1 MINILQFRELCIE
14 LQHKVNAIT
23 DSQIDTVVM
32 AVREEHMVK
41 KLQNKLGITLCVSYP
56 DAQSS
61 GTEDNYTDNQQ
72 AFFFVVK
79 RLAPGQLDD
88 ETEITTY
95 AELQDIMLNLRDV
108 IRDYYSEC
116 MGIIPEESY
125 KIEWEYQIFGGVN
138 GLSMGVTFQ
147 NND

>member
-14 LQHKVNAIT
+14 LQHKVNDVCDDKI
-23 DSQIDTVVM
+23 DSVVM

-41 KLQNKLGITLCVSYP
+41 KLQHKSGISMCVSYP

-72 AFFFVVK
+72 VFFFIVK
-79 RLAPGQLDD
+79 RLAPGQMDE
-88 ETEITTY
+88 ETELATY
-95 AELQDIMLNLRDV
+95 ATLQDIMLNLRDV
-108 IRDYYSEC
+108 IREYYSEC
-116 MGIIPEESY
+116 MDINPEESY

>member
-14 LQHKVNAIT
+14 LQHKVNAIS
-23 DSQIDTVVM
+23 DNPIDTVVM

-116 MGIIPEESY
+116 MGIIPEEIY

>member
-14 LQHKVNAIT
+14 LQHKVNDIS
-23 DSQIDTVVM
+23 DFKIDYVVM

-41 KLQNKLGITLCVSYP
+41 KLQNKSGITLCVSYP

-61 GTEDNYTDNQQ
+61 GTEDNYSDNQQ
-72 AFFFVVK
+72 AFFFLVK
-79 RLAPGQLDD
+79 RLAPGQMDD
-88 ETEITTY
+88 ETEITSY
-95 AELQDIMLNLRDV
+95 SELQDIMLNLRDV
-108 IRDYYSEC
+108 IREYYSEC
-116 MGIIPEESY
+116 MNIIPEESY

-138 GLSMGVTFQ
+138 GLSMNLNFK

>member
-72 AFFFVVK
+72 VFFFVVK

-138 GLSMGVTFQ
+138 GLSMGVTFK

>member
-1 MINILQFRELCIE
+1 MINILQFRELCID

>member
-14 LQHKVNAIT
+14 LQHKVNAIS

-72 AFFFVVK
+72 VFFFVVK

>member
-14 LQHKVNAIT
+14 LQHKVNDVCDDKI
-23 DSQIDTVVM
+23 DSVVM

-41 KLQNKLGITLCVSYP
+41 KLQHKSGISMCVSYP

-72 AFFFVVK
+72 VFFFIVK
-79 RLAPGQLDD
+79 RLAPGQMDD
-88 ETEITTY
+88 ETELATY
-95 AELQDIMLNLRDV
+95 ATLQNIMLNLRDV
-108 IRDYYSEC
+108 IREYYSEC
-116 MGIIPEESY
+116 MDINPEESY

>member
-14 LQHKVNAIT
+14 LQHKVNAIS

-41 KLQNKLGITLCVSYP
+41 KLQNKLGTTLCASFP

-116 MGIIPEESY
+116 MNIIPEESY

-138 GLSMGVTFQ
+138 GLSMGITFK

>member
-14 LQHKVNAIT
+14 LQHKVNAIS

-41 KLQNKLGITLCVSYP
+41 KLQNKLGTTLCVSYP

>member
-116 MGIIPEESY
+116 MNIIPEESY

-138 GLSMGVTFQ
+138 GLSMGVTFK

>member
-14 LQHKVNAIT
+14 LQHKVNAIS
-23 DSQIDTVVM
+23 DNPIDTVVM

-72 AFFFVVK
+72 VFFFVVK

-116 MGIIPEESY
+116 MNIIPEESY
-125 KIEWEYQIFGGVN
+125 KVEWEYQIFGGVN
-138 GLSMGVTFQ
+138 GLSMGVTFK

>member
-138 GLSMGVTFQ
+138 GLSMGVTFK

>member
-41 KLQNKLGITLCVSYP
+41 KLQNKLGTTLCVSYP

>member
-14 LQHKVNAIT
+14 LQHKVNAIS

-79 RLAPGQLDD
+79 RLTPGQLDD

>member
-14 LQHKVNAIT
+14 LQHKVNAA
-23 DSQIDTVVM
+23 SESPIDNVIM

-41 KLQNKLGITLCVSYP
+41 KLQNKSGITLCVSYP
-56 DAQSS
+56 DAQST

-72 AFFFVVK
+72 VFFFIVK

-95 AELQDIMLNLRDV
+95 AELQDIMLNLRDI
-108 IRDYYSEC
+108 IREYYSGC
-116 MGIIPEESY
+116 MNIIPEESY

>member
-14 LQHKVNAIT
+14 LQRKVNAIS
-23 DSQIDTVVM
+23 DSQIDTIVM

-95 AELQDIMLNLRDV
+95 AELQDIMLDLRDV

>member
-14 LQHKVNAIT
+14 LQHKVNAIS
-23 DSQIDTVVM
+23 DSQIDTVIM

-41 KLQNKLGITLCVSYP
+41 KLQNKFGITLCVSYP

>member
-79 RLAPGQLDD
+79 RLATGQLDD

>member
-14 LQHKVNAIT
+14 LQHKVNDIC
-23 DSQIDTVVM
+23 DDKIDYVAM
-32 AVREEHMVK
+32 AVREEHIVK
-41 KLQNKLGITLCVSYP
+41 RLQNKKGIVMCVSYP

-61 GTEDNYTDNQQ
+61 GTEDNYTDTQQ
-72 AFFFVVK
+72 VFFFIVQ

-88 ETEITTY
+88 ETEIATY
-95 AELQDIMLNLRDV
+95 ATLQDIMLNLREV
-108 IRDYYSEC
+108 IREYYSEC
-116 MGIIPEESY
+116 MDIIPEESY

>member
-1 MINILQFRELCIE
+1 M
-14 LQHKVNAIT
+14 
-23 DSQIDTVVM
+23 
-32 AVREEHMVK
+32 
-41 KLQNKLGITLCVSYP
+41 CVSYP

-72 AFFFVVK
+72 VFFFIVK
-79 RLAPGQLDD
+79 RLAPGQMDD
-88 ETEITTY
+88 ETELATY
-95 AELQDIMLNLRDV
+95 ATLQNIMLNLRDV
-108 IRDYYSEC
+108 IREYYSEC
-116 MGIIPEESY
+116 MDINPEESY

>member
-14 LQHKVNAIT
+14 LQHKVNAIS
-23 DSQIDTVVM
+23 DSQIDTVIM

-41 KLQNKLGITLCVSYP
+41 KLQNKFGITLCVSYP

-116 MGIIPEESY
+116 MGISPEESY

>member
-14 LQHKVNAIT
+14 LQHKVNAVS
-23 DSQIDTVVM
+23 DSTIDKVVM

-41 KLQNKLGITLCVSYP
+41 KLQKLSGITLCVSYP

-79 RLAPGQLDD
+79 RLTPGQLDD

-95 AELQDIMLNLRDV
+95 AELQDIMLNLRDI
-108 IRDYYSEC
+108 IREYYSEC
-116 MGIIPEESY
+116 MNIIPEESY

-138 GLSMGVTFQ
+138 GLSMGVTFK

>member
-14 LQHKVNAIT
+14 LQHKVNAVS
-23 DSQIDTVVM
+23 DSTIDKVVM

-41 KLQNKLGITLCVSYP
+41 KLQKLSGITLCVSYP

-79 RLAPGQLDD
+79 RLTPG
-88 ETEITTY
+88 
-95 AELQDIMLNLRDV
+95 IMLNLRDI
-108 IRDYYSEC
+108 IREYYSEC
-116 MGIIPEESY
+116 MNIIPEESY

>member
-14 LQHKVNAIT
+14 LQHKVNAIS

-41 KLQNKLGITLCVSYP
+41 KLQNKFGITLCASFP

-79 RLAPGQLDD
+79 RLTPGQLDD

>member
-14 LQHKVNAIT
+14 LQHKVNAIS

-41 KLQNKLGITLCVSYP
+41 KLQNKFSITLCASFP

-108 IRDYYSEC
+108 IREYYSEC
-116 MGIIPEESY
+116 MDIIPEESY

-138 GLSMGVTFQ
+138 GLSMGVTFK

>member
-14 LQHKVNAIT
+14 LQHKVNAIS

-95 AELQDIMLNLRDV
+95 AELQDIMLNLRDI
-108 IRDYYSEC
+108 IREYYSEC
-116 MGIIPEESY
+116 MNIIPEESY

-138 GLSMGVTFQ
+138 GLSMGVTFK

>member
-14 LQHKVNAIT
+14 LQHKVNAIS

-41 KLQNKLGITLCVSYP
+41 KLQNKFGITLCASFP
-56 DAQSS
+56 DAQSF

-79 RLAPGQLDD
+79 RLTPGQLDD